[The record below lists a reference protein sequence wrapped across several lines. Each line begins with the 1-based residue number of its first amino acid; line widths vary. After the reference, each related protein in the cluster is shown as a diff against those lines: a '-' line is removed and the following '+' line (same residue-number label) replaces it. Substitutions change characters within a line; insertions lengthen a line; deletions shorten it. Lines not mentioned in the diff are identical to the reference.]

1 MKRMY
6 NPEIHHRRSI
16 RLKEY
21 DYSRQG
27 AYFVT
32 VCVKNKENSL
42 GKIIDGEVVLS
53 EIGKFQRNAG
63 MKFQHITLVFN

>member
-1 MKRMY
+1 MKQVY
-6 NPEIHHRRSI
+6 DPEKHHRRSI

-21 DYSRQG
+21 DYSRSG

-42 GKIIDGEVVLS
+42 GKIIDGEMILS
-53 EIGKFQRNAG
+53 GIGRIA
-63 MKFQHITLVFN
+63 